1 MANKFKKGDQI
12 IVISGSD
19 KGKIGKII
27 SVLKDRVV
35 VEGVRM
41 VTIHKKPTGQ
51 QLGQIKKEERSI
63 HISNIS
69 HVENGRSIKIKFMI
83 NSGGK
88 ENNSTKKDR
97 VSKKT
102 GKKIE

>member
-1 MANKFKKGDQI
+1 MASKFKKGDQVI
-12 IVISGSD
+12 IISGSD
-19 KGKIGKII
+19 KGKIGKVI
-27 SVLKDRVV
+27 SILKDRVV

-51 QLGQIKKEERSI
+51 QPGQIKKEERSI

-69 HVENGRSIKIKFMI
+69 HVENGRSIKIKFVV

-88 ENNSTKKDR
+88 ENKSTKKDR

>member
-1 MANKFKKGDQI
+1 MASKFKKGDQI

-19 KGKIGKII
+19 RGKVGKII
-27 SVLKDRVV
+27 SILNDRVV
-35 VEGVRM
+35 VEGVRL

-63 HISNIS
+63 HVSNIS
-69 HVENGRSIKIKFMI
+69 HVEDGKSIKIKFVI
-83 NSGGK
+83 NSDGEK
-88 ENNSTKKDR
+88 KSIKKDR

>member
-1 MANKFKKGDQI
+1 MAKKFKKGDQV

-19 KGKIGKII
+19 KGKVGKII
-27 SVLKDRVV
+27 SILNDKVI

-41 VTIHKKPTGQ
+41 ATIHKKPSGQ
-51 QLGQIKKEERSI
+51 QLGQIKKEERSL

-69 HVENGRSIKIKFMI
+69 HVENGKPIKIKFQI
-83 NSGGK
+83 NFDGQNKSIGK
-88 ENNSTKKDR
+88 VR
-97 VSKKT
+97 ISKKT

>member
-1 MANKFKKGDQI
+1 MASKFKKGDQI

-19 KGKIGKII
+19 KGKVGKII
-27 SVLKDRVV
+27 SILNDRVV
-35 VEGVRM
+35 VEGVRL

-69 HVENGRSIKIKFMI
+69 HVENGKSIKIKFVI
-83 NSGGK
+83 NSGGEGK
-88 ENNSTKKDR
+88 STKKDR

>member
-19 KGKIGKII
+19 KGKVGKII
-27 SVLKDRVV
+27 SILKDRVV
-35 VEGVRM
+35 VEGVRL

-69 HVENGRSIKIKFMI
+69 HVENGKSIKIKFVI
-83 NSGGK
+83 NSDGDDK
-88 ENNSTKKDR
+88 KSVKKDR

>member
-1 MANKFKKGDQI
+1 MANKFRKGDQV

-19 KGKIGKII
+19 KGKVGKLI
-27 SVLKDRVV
+27 SILNDRVI
-35 VEGVRM
+35 VEGVRLA
-41 VTIHKKPTGQ
+41 TIHKKPTGQ

-69 HVENGRSIKIKFMI
+69 HVEDGKSIKIKFVI
-83 NSGGK
+83 NSDGEK
-88 ENNSTKKDR
+88 KSIKKDR

>member
-1 MANKFKKGDQI
+1 MAKKFKKGDQV

-19 KGKIGKII
+19 KGKVGKII
-27 SVLKDRVV
+27 SILNDKVI

-41 VTIHKKPTGQ
+41 ATIHKKPSGQ
-51 QLGQIKKEERSI
+51 QLGQIKKEERSL

-69 HVENGRSIKIKFMI
+69 HVENGKPIKIKFQI
-83 NSGGK
+83 NFDGQNKSIG
-88 ENNSTKKDR
+88 KDR
-97 VSKKT
+97 ISKKT

>member
-19 KGKIGKII
+19 KGKVGKII
-27 SVLKDRVV
+27 SILNDKVI

-41 VTIHKKPTGQ
+41 ATIHKKPTGQ

-63 HISNIS
+63 NISNIS
-69 HVENGRSIKIKFMI
+69 HVENGKPIKIKFQI
-83 NSGGK
+83 NLDGQNKPIG
-88 ENNSTKKDR
+88 KDR
-97 VSKKT
+97 ISKKT

>member
-1 MANKFKKGDQI
+1 MANKFKRGDQV

-19 KGKIGKII
+19 KGKVGKIVSI
-27 SVLKDRVV
+27 LTDRVI

-69 HVENGRSIKIKFMI
+69 HVENGKPIKIKFVI
-83 NSGGK
+83 NSDGEKTPK
-88 ENNSTKKDR
+88 EKDR
-97 VSKKT
+97 ISKKT